1 MERVVTRIAE
11 RITHSPE
18 ETIAFGRELAV
29 YVQPPCLVLLEGDLG
44 AGKTTIVKGIVA
56 ALGAASEDEVSSPS
70 YTLVH
75 EYGQAGKVYHADL
88 YRIEGARD
96 LATLGL
102 DDLAGQSTTVF
113 VEWGEKLGDNAPLP
127 CVKIQM
133 EHLGSDQRRI
143 LVERMEA

>member
-1 MERVVTRIAE
+1 MDRVVTRVAE
-11 RITHSPE
+11 RITNSPE

-29 YVQPPCLVLLEGDLG
+29 QVQPPCLVLLEGDLG

-56 ALGAASEDEVSSPS
+56 GLGAASEDDVSSPS

-75 EYGQAGKVYHADL
+75 EYGQTGTVYHADL
-88 YRIEGARD
+88 YRVEGARD

-102 DDLAGQSTTVF
+102 DDLVGQSTTVF
-113 VEWGEKLGDNAPLP
+113 VEWGEKLGDNAPIP

-143 LVERMEA
+143 LVERIKA